1 MTLDS
6 STGLNKRLLAT
17 GAGLMA
23 VGSMIG
29 LAGMALAGVAV
40 FTATR
45 RYVGR
50 METSPR
56 DLMVNKVRQAREAS
70 LAGADAWRKASVN
83 GR

>member
-1 MTLDS
+1 MTLNS
-6 STGLNKRLLAT
+6 GAGLNKRLLAA

-23 VGSMIG
+23 AGSMIG

-56 DLMVNKVRQAREAS
+56 DLMVIKLKQAREAS
-70 LAGADAWRKASVN
+70 MAGADAWRKASAN

>member
-1 MTLDS
+1 MDS
-6 STGLNKRLLAT
+6 TSGLNKRLLAT

-29 LAGMALAGVAV
+29 LAGMAVAGVAMV
-40 FTATR
+40 TATR

-56 DLMVNKVRQAREAS
+56 DLMAVKLQQAREAS
-70 LAGADAWRKASVN
+70 LAGAQAWRKASLN